1 LPISEKTLEYSR
13 EVTEKLAAVGVRVVL
28 DESNEK
34 VGYKIRYAQQVERVP
49 YMLVIGQN
57 EVEAGNVTF
66 RSRDTGESTTV
77 SLEEFIARVQKETK
91 ERSR

>member
-1 LPISEKTLEYSR
+1 M
-13 EVTEKLAAVGVRVVL
+13 
-28 DESNEK
+28 
-34 VGYKIRYAQQVERVP
+34 P

>member
-1 LPISEKTLEYSR
+1 MEDAGI
-13 EVTEKLAAVGVRVVL
+13 RVEL
-28 DESNEK
+28 DERGEK
-34 VGYKIRYAQQVERVP
+34 IGYKIREAQQVERVP

-77 SLEEFIARVQKETK
+77 SLEEFIAKVQKETK